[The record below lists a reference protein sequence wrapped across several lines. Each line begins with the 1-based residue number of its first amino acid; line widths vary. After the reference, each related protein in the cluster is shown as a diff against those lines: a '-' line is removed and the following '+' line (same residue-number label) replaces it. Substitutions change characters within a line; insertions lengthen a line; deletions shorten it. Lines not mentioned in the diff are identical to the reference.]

1 MKLILFAASGK
12 QKNKR
17 RPRGRPDNDTIS
29 KDRLTTTE
37 CQDDKDET
45 SSTTTESSTG
55 DGDEKVSWN
64 LCHFIYAKTK
74 VQGPV
79 VQNFVSLTMSL
90 SPQFV
95 NCILTS
101 KANTLLFFVEK
112 M

>member
-1 MKLILFAASGK
+1 MQIVSFLMLHLKLKIILYNNRFKSQTNVKFFMAASGK

-17 RPRGRPDNDTIS
+17 RPRGRHDNDTIS

-74 VQGPV
+74 VQIC
-79 VQNFVSLTMSL
+79 QT
-90 SPQFV
+90 
-95 NCILTS
+95 
-101 KANTLLFFVEK
+101 
-112 M
+112 